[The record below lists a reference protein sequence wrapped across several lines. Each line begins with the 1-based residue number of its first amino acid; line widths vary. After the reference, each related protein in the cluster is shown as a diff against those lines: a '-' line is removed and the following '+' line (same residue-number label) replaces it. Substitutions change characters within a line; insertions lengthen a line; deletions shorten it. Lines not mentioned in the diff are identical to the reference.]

1 MNVSI
6 KRVQRQSARRRM
18 KLCRAKETTNANEQ
32 DMQEKITL
40 DSIEEAIEEI
50 RKGNFVIVVDDEDRE
65 NEGDLII
72 AAECITPEKVNFLE
86 THARGLIC
94 APITQER
101 AEELE
106 LPMMV
111 THNTSIHST
120 PFTVSIDLLTHGCTT
135 GISAYDRAQ
144 TILAL
149 TRKETAP
156 EDFGRPGHIFPL
168 RAQTKGVLRRAGHTE
183 ATIDLARLAGFYP
196 AGALAEIKKEDG
208 SMARLPELM
217 EMARKFDLKII
228 SVADLITYRLQNES
242 LIKRGEEV
250 HLPTLY
256 GNFMMVPF
264 LQKATG
270 LEHVALIKGEW
281 PDDESILVR
290 VHSSCVTGDIFGS
303 MRCECGEQLHK
314 ALQLIEKEG
323 KGVLV
328 YLNQEGRGI
337 GLMAKAAAYKL
348 QEEGLD
354 TVDANLH
361 LGYQADERDYGVGA
375 QILRSLG
382 VRKMRLMTNNPKKRI
397 GLESYGLEVVD
408 NVPLEIIPNEYNKF
422 YMETKKKRMGHL
434 LKGLDK

>member
-1 MNVSI
+1 M
-6 KRVQRQSARRRM
+6 
-18 KLCRAKETTNANEQ
+18 EQ
-32 DMQEKITL
+32 KIILNT
-40 DSIEEAIEEI
+40 IEEALEEI
-50 RKGNFVIVVDDEDRE
+50 RKGNFIIVVDDEDRE
-65 NEGDLII
+65 NEGDLVI
-72 AAECITPEKVNFLE
+72 AAECITTEKINFME

-94 APITQER
+94 APITRER
-101 AEELE
+101 AEELD

-111 THNTSIHST
+111 SRNTSVHST
-120 PFTVSIDLLTHGCTT
+120 PFTISIDLLTHGCTT

-149 TRKETAP
+149 ARKETAP

-183 ATIDLARLAGFYP
+183 ATIDFARLAGLYP
-196 AGALAEIKKEDG
+196 AGALAEIKREDG

-217 EMARKFDLKII
+217 EMARKFDLKIV
-228 SVADLITYRLQNES
+228 SVADLIKYRLKSES
-242 LIKRGEEV
+242 LIERGESV
-250 HLPTLY
+250 HLPTAY
-256 GNFMMVPF
+256 GDFRMIAF
-264 LQKATG
+264 QQISTG
-270 LEHVALIKGEW
+270 QEHVALIKGEW
-281 PDDESILVR
+281 GEDEPLLVR
-290 VHSSCVTGDIFGS
+290 VHSSCMTGDIFGS

-314 ALQLIEKEG
+314 ALQLIEEEG

-361 LGYQADERDYGVGA
+361 LGYLADERDYGVGA

-382 VRKMRLMTNNPKKRI
+382 VSKMRLMSNNPTKRI
-397 GLESYGLEVVD
+397 GLEAYGLEVVE
-408 NVPLEIIPNEYNKF
+408 NVPLEIEPNAYNHF
-422 YMETKKKRMGHL
+422 YMETKKKRMGHQ
-434 LKGLDK
+434 LKSFK

>member
-1 MNVSI
+1 M
-6 KRVQRQSARRRM
+6 
-18 KLCRAKETTNANEQ
+18 EQ
-32 DMQEKITL
+32 KIILNT
-40 DSIEEAIEEI
+40 IEEAIEEI
-50 RKGNFVIVVDDEDRE
+50 RKGNFIIVVDDEDRE
-65 NEGDLII
+65 NEGDLVI
-72 AAECITPEKVNFLE
+72 AAECITPEKINFME

-94 APITQER
+94 APITRER
-101 AEELE
+101 AEELD

-111 THNTSIHST
+111 SHNTSVHST
-120 PFTVSIDLLTHGCTT
+120 PFTISIDLLTHGCTT

-183 ATIDLARLAGFYP
+183 ATIDFARLAGLYP
-196 AGALAEIKKEDG
+196 AGALAEIKREDG

-217 EMARKFDLKII
+217 EMARKFHLKIV
-228 SVADLITYRLQNES
+228 SVADLIKYRLKSES
-242 LIKRGEEV
+242 LIERGESV
-250 HLPTLY
+250 HLPTAY
-256 GNFMMVPF
+256 GDFRMIAF
-264 LQKATG
+264 QQISTG
-270 LEHVALIKGEW
+270 QEHVALIKGEW
-281 PDDESILVR
+281 GDDEPLLVR
-290 VHSSCVTGDIFGS
+290 VHSSCMTGDIFGS

-361 LGYQADERDYGVGA
+361 LGYRADERDYGVGA

-382 VRKMRLMTNNPKKRI
+382 VSKMRLMSNNPTKRI
-397 GLESYGLEVVD
+397 GLEAYGLEVVE
-408 NVPLEIIPNEYNKF
+408 NVPLEIEPNAYNHF
-422 YMETKKKRMGHL
+422 YMETKKKRMGHQ
-434 LKGLDK
+434 LKSFK

>member
-1 MNVSI
+1 
-6 KRVQRQSARRRM
+6 
-18 KLCRAKETTNANEQ
+18 
-32 DMQEKITL
+32 MQEKFTL
-40 DSIEEAIEEI
+40 DTIEEAIEEI
-50 RKGNFVIVVDDEDRE
+50 RNGNFIIVVDDEDRE

-72 AAECITPEKVNFLE
+72 AAECITPEKINFLE

-94 APITQER
+94 APVTKER

-111 THNTSIHST
+111 THNTSMHAT

-149 TRKETAP
+149 TRVETAP

-168 RAQTKGVLRRAGHTE
+168 RAQTRGVLRRAGHTE
-183 ATIDLARLAGFYP
+183 ATIDFARLAGLYP
-196 AGALAEIKKEDG
+196 AGALAEIKNEDG

-217 EMARKFDLKII
+217 EMAHKFNLKIV
-228 SVADLITYRLQNES
+228 SVADLIKYRLQTES
-242 LIKRGEEV
+242 LIERGEAV
-250 HLPTLY
+250 QLPTGY
-256 GNFMMVPF
+256 GDFKMIPF

-270 LEHVALIKGEW
+270 QEHVALIKGEW
-281 PDDESILVR
+281 HDDEPILVR
-290 VHSSCVTGDIFGS
+290 VHSSCMTGDIFGS

-323 KGVLV
+323 KGVVV

-337 GLMAKAAAYKL
+337 GLMAKAEAYKL
-348 QEEGLD
+348 QEQGLD

-375 QILRSLG
+375 QILRSLD
-382 VRKMRLMTNNPKKRI
+382 VKKMRLMSNNPTKRI
-397 GLESYGLEVVD
+397 GLESYGLEVVE
-408 NVPLEIIPNEYNKF
+408 NVPLEITPNQYNHY
-422 YMETKKKRMGHL
+422 YMETKKNRMGHV
-434 LKGLDK
+434 LKSLK